1 MSQTKKSSERMKLY
15 IELDESEYEEIRSVL
30 AKNGRPDLIA
40 ILEYN
45 RDDDYEPE
53 IKDVIKH
60 KKESYEYDEGSC
72 EEEFYS
78 SEDVVSD
85 SNGFLSLK

>member
-1 MSQTKKSSERMKLY
+1 MSQKKTPVM
-15 IELDESEYEEIRSVL
+15 ITVELDESEYEEIRSVL

-45 RDDDYEPE
+45 RDDDYEPSF
-53 IKDVIKH
+53 KDGIKH

-72 EEEFYS
+72 EEEFYY
-78 SEDVVSD
+78 SEDIVSD